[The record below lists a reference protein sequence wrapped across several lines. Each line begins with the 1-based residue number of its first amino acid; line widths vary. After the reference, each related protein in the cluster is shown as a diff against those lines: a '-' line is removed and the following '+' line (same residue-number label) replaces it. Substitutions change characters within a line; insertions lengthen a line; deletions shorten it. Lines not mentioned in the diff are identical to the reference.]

1 MGRLPEPE
9 QAARHELTVVA
20 GILGTGDARMLATQW
35 RALPD
40 ILPPDDI
47 AELQSLFQEALL
59 EIAR

>member
-1 MGRLPEPE
+1 
-9 QAARHELTVVA
+9 
-20 GILGTGDARMLATQW
+20 MLATQW